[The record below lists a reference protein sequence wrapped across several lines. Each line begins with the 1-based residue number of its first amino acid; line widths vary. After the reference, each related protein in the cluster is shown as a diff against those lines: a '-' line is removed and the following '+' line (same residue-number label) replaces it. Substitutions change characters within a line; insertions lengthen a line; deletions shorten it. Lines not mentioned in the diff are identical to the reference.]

1 MTYECCC
8 FLNSTILVPF
18 LSRKK
23 PTNKG
28 IFCPRKKRKGIKM
41 NASNLESRM
50 YKSKDEEALRFYQM
64 PKVLFTSNKYADL
77 SLSAKATYSL
87 LRDRQ
92 ELSRAN
98 NWQDESGHIYLVY
111 SNKDLCE
118 ILGVSE
124 KTVIKLKKELVEKE
138 LLIEK
143 RMGLKKCNRL
153 YILKPE
159 YEEVDVCKK
168 DIKKKNDLDQKQI
181 QKSDTAQPVANTLNC
196 NISSSRTVESP
207 VQELEYFQSND
218 TDFSETD
225 QIDTESVCPSAEV
238 KTKEKDR
245 RTDKRKLKNHEENEI
260 MMLMHSANLIND
272 PRTWKAIHVAVR
284 GLYARSSITVC
295 GQVYNQQEIRDKL
308 IQNLTQTAAIY
319 ALAKFDEEKSKRNI
333 RNPRAYFETVLMSA
347 LDEVCLHVVDGCLE
361 MSLNQDWGG

>member
-1 MTYECCC
+1 
-8 FLNSTILVPF
+8 
-18 LSRKK
+18 
-23 PTNKG
+23 
-28 IFCPRKKRKGIKM
+28 M

-225 QIDTESVCPSAEV
+225 QIDNRKSVV
-238 KTKEKDR
+238 
-245 RTDKRKLKNHEENEI
+245 
-260 MMLMHSANLIND
+260 
-272 PRTWKAIHVAVR
+272 
-284 GLYARSSITVC
+284 
-295 GQVYNQQEIRDKL
+295 
-308 IQNLTQTAAIY
+308 
-319 ALAKFDEEKSKRNI
+319 
-333 RNPRAYFETVLMSA
+333 
-347 LDEVCLHVVDGCLE
+347 
-361 MSLNQDWGG
+361 